1 MLKIY
6 LIFSVLL
13 PLCKNTRII
22 KCDTLGQNE
31 SEIAQVKFSVLFIV
45 VLLLGMNLMP
55 HLVKKKN
62 MKIGWLAV
70 KEVTGFSKITENK
83 GHILFLLGMFQN

>member
-22 KCDTLGQNE
+22 KCDTIGQNE

-45 VLLLGMNLMP
+45 VLLLGMNFNATFS
-55 HLVKKKN
+55 KN
-62 MKIGWLAV
+62 PMKIGWLAV
-70 KEVTGFSKITENK
+70 KEVKGFSKITENR